1 MPEMPVIVDV
11 VACELPELI
20 PTEPHATPPVVVLP
34 DSDFHVDAYC
44 VDIHPTINVTSS
56 GTAKPFVG
64 GTAKF
69 KLADGVEDC
78 TVGQYELELDITTEC
93 PVGGSV
99 SLDGICGDLRF
110 ENCQLVGE
118 LKVVPIKIIQETCD
132 GSRTVTPTGDACS
145 GLVYRIPAPK
155 AKKIAIKPGPYISVT
170 ESDTDCSYSCTIGV
184 KGGSGSLPGGGGG
197 QSGNPTTGGGS
208 GNVGKQWVE
217 VGENEW
223 VRIDVKPI
231 GDGKMVVGG
240 SGYFPAVYPC
250 ECFECENHDSFFG
263 EDTSCDKL
271 LDYWNGQV
279 MGACGCPDA
288 HQISY
293 SPYNYGNSWY
303 NNMWYDEYGREC
315 VVSGS
320 FLNYPK
326 QRECVV
332 SGSFL
337 NCPKQEKPPG
347 GSGPGT
353 EPPGGGKEPGSGDG
367 PGSGTEPPGPGTV
380 IIPAPDSGG
389 GGSGRT
395 PRPGKKREPGT
406 GRTSPTPSYP
416 TPGGPGVT
424 PLDPISYPDPANPC
438 PCSGGNKFG
447 DGGHNDIGEEN
458 KGELGRHTSPNF
470 IGSPDEITPTPGTGT
485 YTYTCADCTC
495 SDRYNWWCFGC
506 EFGERSCDTVYAW
519 GDIIDDGGEG
529 SGSGGGGA
537 ELNPCDC

>member
-1 MPEMPVIVDV
+1 MLSADAKLSRDNGCQPAGARTPYSPHGDCEMPEMPVIVDV
-11 VACELPELI
+11 VACKFPELI
-20 PTEPHATPPVVVLP
+20 TTEPHAAPPVVVLP

-44 VDIHPTINVTSS
+44 VDIHPTVNVTSN

-64 GTAKF
+64 GKAIF
-69 KLADGVEDC
+69 KLAEGVEDC

-93 PVGGSV
+93 PVGSNI
-99 SLDGICGDLRF
+99 SMEGICGDLRF
-110 ENCQLVGE
+110 ENCELVGE
-118 LKVVPIKIIQETCD
+118 LKVVPIKIIQETCG

-155 AKKIAIKPGPYISVT
+155 AKKITIKPGPYISVT

-231 GDGKMVVGG
+231 GNGKTVVAS

-250 ECFECENHDSFFG
+250 ECFECEKHDGIFG
-263 EDTSCDKL
+263 EDISCDKL

-279 MGACGCPDA
+279 MGVCG
-288 HQISY
+288 
-293 SPYNYGNSWY
+293 
-303 NNMWYDEYGREC
+303 
-315 VVSGS
+315 
-320 FLNYPK
+320 
-326 QRECVV
+326 V

-337 NCPKQEKPPG
+337 NCPKQEDPPG

-353 EPPGGGKEPGSGDG
+353 ETPGGDGGSGPGDG

-380 IIPAPDSGG
+380 IIPIPGSGGGGG

-395 PRPGKKREPGT
+395 PRPGKRKPGT
-406 GRTSPTPSYP
+406 GRTSPTPSSP
-416 TPGGPGVT
+416 GGPDGPSGPGGPGIT
-424 PLDPISYPDPANPC
+424 PLDPIPNPDPVNPC

-506 EFGERSCDTVYAW
+506 EFDERSCDNEYAW
-519 GDIIDDGGEG
+519 GDIIDGDGEG
-529 SGSGGGGA
+529 SGGGGGA